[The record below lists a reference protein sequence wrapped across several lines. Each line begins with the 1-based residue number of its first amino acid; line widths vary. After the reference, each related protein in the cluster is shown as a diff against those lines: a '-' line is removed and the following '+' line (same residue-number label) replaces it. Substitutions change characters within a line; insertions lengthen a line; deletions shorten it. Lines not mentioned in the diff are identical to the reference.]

1 MNGDRSV
8 RDVLDRYR
16 RAVLAKDV
24 EAFVALYDADVRIFD
39 AFGAWSHRGID
50 AWRRTVVGWF
60 GSLDSERVEV
70 GFSDVETVLGPAV
83 AAVHAFV
90 RYQAV
95 GPDGA
100 ALRALDN
107 RISMVLRP
115 AEGAWKIVHE
125 HTSAPIDRAKTAPI
139 LQR

>member
-1 MNGDRSV
+1 M

-24 EAFVALYDADVRIFD
+24 DAFVALYDADVRVFD
-39 AFGAWSHRGID
+39 AFGAWSYRGID
-50 AWRRTVVGWF
+50 AWRRSVVEWF
-60 GSLDSERVEV
+60 GSLDAERVEV
-70 GFSDVETVLGPAV
+70 GFSDVETVVGPEV
-83 AAVHAFV
+83 AAVHAVV

-95 GPDGA
+95 GPDGS

-107 RISMVLRP
+107 RISMLLRR
-115 AEGAWKIVHE
+115 ADGAWRIVHE
-125 HTSAPIDRAKTAPI
+125 HTSAPIDPTKTAPI